1 MSNLNTTPMMTTTSA
16 TPVVS
21 TTAVPVVPVATATT
35 VLPTKAMAS
44 TTGAVPLVGAA
55 PVGVPLVGVPVGA
68 ATGPVMHGPTN
79 VIEHQPIIER
89 QVIREHPVEV
99 RHEHHVQP
107 VIHETERQIQPIIQ
121 TQVTTETKVME
132 TDRDVMLPPVME
144 TRGGIPAPSTVVSAV
159 PVVPLATTTTGT
171 GVMGTGA
178 PRHASIGQ
186 KLKGTVKEVQGTLT
200 HNPAKKEEGR
210 LLKQGIDPT
219 RHTMA

>member
-1 MSNLNTTPMMTTTSA
+1 MSNLNTTSA

-21 TTAVPVVPVATATT
+21 TTAVPMATATT
-35 VLPTKAMAS
+35 VLPANAMAASNLNASPMMTTS
-44 TTGAVPLVGAA
+44 TGTA
-55 PVGVPLVGVPVGA
+55 PILGA
-68 ATGPVMHGPTN
+68 ATGPVMHGPTS
-79 VIEHQPIIER
+79 VIEHQPIVER

-132 TDRDVMLPPVME
+132 ADRNVMLPPVME
-144 TRGGIPAPSTVVSAV
+144 TRGGMPAPATVVSTGPA
-159 PVVPLATTTTGT
+159 VPLATTATTGT

-178 PRHASIGQ
+178 QRHATIGQ